1 MTSLNR
7 YLITYWDLIIVPLL
21 ISRGIFSFCGRSRCY
36 AGFQNS
42 NTSVDLLSYKSWKSY
57 SCSGGFA
64 RAPPTL
70 RPVDRHVTVIV
81 RLMFEQLLHGS
92 QGRWLTWRSSVRG
105 ALPSG
110 RQANYTTA
118 VYSTLQCRT
127 TECLLC
133 VQCHCWISCVSRV
146 DSSQLDAGAGYG

>member
-7 YLITYWDLIIVPLL
+7 YLITYWDLNIVPLL
-21 ISRGIFSFCGRSRCY
+21 ISRGIFSFCGISRCY

-42 NTSVDLLSYKSWKSY
+42 NTFVDLLSYKSWKSY
-57 SCSGGFA
+57 YSCSGGFA
-64 RAPPTL
+64 HAPPTL

-118 VYSTLQCRT
+118 VYSTLRCAYSS
-127 TECLLC
+127 